1 MSTKKISAASSAKV
15 KHRNNASLDNLD
27 DDAVISADEALKL
40 AGTAPVTLGS
50 LVRTLRRL
58 GNKTQSDVAESLGV
72 SVAFL
77 SAVERGDKSLP
88 PRHARALS
96 KVLSYSEEVILEKIL
111 EHVLVEVNGHFEVTV
126 RRAAG

>member
-1 MSTKKISAASSAKV
+1 MTTKKQAAKGSGKTKS
-15 KHRNNASLDNLD
+15 RNGSRLENLD
-27 DDAVISADEALKL
+27 DDAIISADDALKL
-40 AGTAPVTLGS
+40 AGTPSLTLGL

-58 GNKTQSDVAESLGV
+58 GNKTQNDVATALEV

-77 SAVERGDKSLP
+77 SAVERGEKALP
-88 PRHARALS
+88 LRHARALS

-111 EHVLVEVNGHFEVTV
+111 EHMLAEAKGHFEVTV

>member
-1 MSTKKISAASSAKV
+1 MSTKKISAAISTKG
-15 KHRNNASLDNLD
+15 KHRKNSALDNLD
-27 DDAVISADEALKL
+27 DDALISADEALRL
-40 AGTAPVTLGS
+40 AGAAPVTLGS

-58 GNKTQSDVAESLGV
+58 GNKTQSDVADALGV

-77 SAVERGDKSLP
+77 SAVERGDKGLP

-96 KVLSYSEEVILEKIL
+96 KALSYSEEVILEKIL
-111 EHVLVEVNGHFEVTV
+111 EHVLVEAKGHFEVTV

>member
-1 MSTKKISAASSAKV
+1 MSTKKISAASSAKL
-15 KHRNNASLDNLD
+15 KLRKSAILNNLD
-27 DDAVISADEALKL
+27 DDAVISADDALKMV
-40 AGTAPVTLGS
+40 GTAPVTIGL

-58 GNKTQSDVAESLGV
+58 GNKTQSDVANALGV

-77 SAVERGDKSLP
+77 SAVERGNKTLP

-111 EHVLVEVNGHFEVTV
+111 ERVLVEAKGRFEVTV
-126 RRAAG
+126 RRATG

>member
-1 MSTKKISAASSAKV
+1 MSTKKISAAISTKG
-15 KHRNNASLDNLD
+15 KHRKNSALDNLE
-27 DDAVISADEALKL
+27 DDALISADEALKL
-40 AGTAPVTLGS
+40 AGATPVTLGS

-58 GNKTQSDVAESLGV
+58 GNKTQSDVADALGV

-77 SAVERGDKSLP
+77 SAVERGDKALP

-111 EHVLVEVNGHFEVTV
+111 EHVLVEAKGHFEVTV

>member
-1 MSTKKISAASSAKV
+1 MSTKKISTVNSAEV
-15 KHRNNASLDNLD
+15 KYRKNAVLDNLD
-27 DDAVISADEALKL
+27 DDSVISADEAVKL

-58 GNKTQSDVAESLGV
+58 GNKTQSDVAEALGV

-77 SAVERGDKSLP
+77 SAVERGDKGLP

-111 EHVLVEVNGHFEVTV
+111 EHVLVEAKGHFEVTV